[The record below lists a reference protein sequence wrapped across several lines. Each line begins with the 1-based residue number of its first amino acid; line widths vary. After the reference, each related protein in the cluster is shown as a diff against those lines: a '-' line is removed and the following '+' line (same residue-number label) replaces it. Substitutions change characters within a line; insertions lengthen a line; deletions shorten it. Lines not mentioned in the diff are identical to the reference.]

1 MLKME
6 KKDTLV
12 FLKLV
17 LTVSVLNLNFSFSLT
32 PSESITEE
40 TLKKSKEIG
49 FSDKQISK
57 CLGLTEAQTREL
69 RLKKNIHP
77 WVKQVKEFPFPQGGN
92 KGTKS

>member
-6 KKDTLV
+6 NKESFV
-12 FLKLV
+12 FLKLNSSLV
-17 LTVSVLNLNFSFSLT
+17 LIVSVLNLNLFFSLN
-32 PSESITEE
+32 PSEHITEE
-40 TLKKSKEIG
+40 TLRKAKEIG

-77 WVKQVKEFPFPQGGN
+77 WVKQVKEFPSP
-92 KGTKS
+92 